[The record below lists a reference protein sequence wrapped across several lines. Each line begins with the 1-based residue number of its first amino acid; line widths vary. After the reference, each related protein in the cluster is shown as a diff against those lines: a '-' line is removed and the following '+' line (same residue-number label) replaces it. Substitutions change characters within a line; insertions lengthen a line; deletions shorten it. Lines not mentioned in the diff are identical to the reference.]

1 MFHMLITLYAGA
13 CDFVKLLGRQALAIM
28 IAVTGVA
35 ISVSPAI
42 AETQQ
47 TFYMTGGI
55 GNTVV
60 DPNTLDISSEITSTY
75 QIGIGLPLTE
85 HFAAEYSRVMEIA
98 IDHHRSNHGN
108 FSIDATF
115 DSFAVISKAPISEQ
129 LMDTEALLGISF
141 SDVSYSSNDLSVID
155 YGLAP
160 SLNLGVQH
168 RFTDKFSLRF
178 VSYLVRSEIEISE
191 NRLSLLYEI

>member
-1 MFHMLITLYAGA
+1 
-13 CDFVKLLGRQALAIM
+13 M
-28 IAVTGVA
+28 IAVTGA
-35 ISVSPAI
+35 TISVSPAI

-115 DSFAVISKAPISEQ
+115 DSFAVISKARISEQ

-141 SDVSYSSNDLSVID
+141 SDVSYSSNVLSVID

-178 VSYLVRSEIEISE
+178 ERYLVRSEIEISE